1 MIIRDLSV
9 CQSCKY
15 TPDSGVISS
24 TLPKDLSTTNS
35 SSISQSLHSI
45 EKDDSHS
52 ICPSP
57 GGSGVSATQPLMLPP
72 SAAPVCV
79 KTEASNPSY
88 ADQQQNRTKYLDLHL
103 SSEAV
108 NGDGFLSSV
117 SYIDPSFSEN
127 DILSFA
133 TASPS
138 TVCFSS
144 PQEFNHDVPTG
155 SSLYLAIENEQFQ
168 SNRFFIQDL
177 HPVQRRQLLL
187 QNHLLTR
194 LIHRQTW

>member
-1 MIIRDLSV
+1 MI
-9 CQSCKY
+9 
-15 TPDSGVISS
+15 TS

-45 EKDDSHS
+45 EKDGSHS

-57 GGSGVSATQPLMLPP
+57 GGPGVSAVQPLMSPP
-72 SAAPVCV
+72 SSVPINVKAEPVSPSF
-79 KTEASNPSY
+79 TE
-88 ADQQQNRTKYLDLHL
+88 QQQSKSRYLNLHI

-108 NGDGFLSSV
+108 NGEGFLSSL
-117 SYIDPSFSEN
+117 SYNEPSFSEN
-127 DILSFA
+127 DIPSFT

-144 PQEFNHDVPTG
+144 PQEFTHDVPTG

-168 SNRFFIQDL
+168 SSRFFIQDL
-177 HPVQRRQLLL
+177 HPLQRKQFLL